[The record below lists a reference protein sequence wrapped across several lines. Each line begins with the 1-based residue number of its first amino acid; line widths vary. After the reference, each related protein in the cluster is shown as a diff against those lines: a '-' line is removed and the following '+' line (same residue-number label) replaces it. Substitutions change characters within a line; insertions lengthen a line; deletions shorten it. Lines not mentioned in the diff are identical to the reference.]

1 MGIGV
6 EENCLET
13 LVRILEVGVIGLV
26 YPVVRLPKHRIPKT
40 SNEVSSMHSKNNS
53 CQQNLTSPEII
64 DTMPS
69 YAIHVKGR
77 EIYGRERVGK
87 PSRASLWQSS

>member
-1 MGIGV
+1 MSVHV

-26 YPVVRLPKHRIPKT
+26 YPAVQLPKHRIPKT
-40 SNEVSSMHSKNNS
+40 PNEVSTTHPKNNS

-64 DTMPS
+64 DTMLS

-77 EIYGRERVGK
+77 EIHGRERVSKLNSAG
-87 PSRASLWQSS
+87 LWQGS

>member
-26 YPVVRLPKHRIPKT
+26 YQAVQLPKHRIPKT
-40 SNEVSSMHSKNNS
+40 PNEISSTHPKNNS
-53 CQQNLTSPEII
+53 CQQNLISPENI
-64 DTMPS
+64 DTMPR

-77 EIYGRERVGK
+77 EIHGRERVGK
-87 PSRASLWQSS
+87 LSSAGLWQGS